1 MVIIEDVTTAGTSI
15 RETVPVLRSAAAVEL
30 AGLVVAVDRMERGTG
45 NDTALAEIASTWDMP
60 TFAIVTVEEIMEH
73 LRGHAVDGEIV
84 LDEEKYQRMVAYRE
98 EFGPR

>member
-15 RETVPVLRSAAAVEL
+15 RETVPVLRAAADVQL

-45 NDTALAEIASTWDMP
+45 NETALAEISSTWDMP

-73 LRGHAVDGEIV
+73 LHGHEVDGEVV
-84 LDEEKYQRMVAYRE
+84 LDEKSYQRMVAYRE